1 MRVLFF
7 ATATFATI
15 NAITIEESDMAA
27 DEGIRHAVKHV
38 IEDKESQ
45 ECLKH
50 FLGAQQNTQELNAI
64 LAEMD
69 EHMDEEDNGF
79 EFAEEEAERRRGR
92 FKKLVKKASSV
103 AKKIAADPAKALH
116 CAKHGV
122 NSGKQAYAK
131 LMMDEEDADET
142 NYLF

>member
-15 NAITIEESDMAA
+15 NAITIEESEMAG
-27 DEGIRHAVKHV
+27 DEGIMHAVKHV
-38 IEDKESQ
+38 IDDKESQ

-92 FKKLVKKASSV
+92 FKKLVKKATSV
-103 AKKIAADPAKALH
+103 AKKIASDPAKAMH
-116 CAKHGV
+116 CAKHGA
-122 NSGKQAYAK
+122 NSAKQAYAK
-131 LMMDEEDADET
+131 LHMDEEDET

>member
-15 NAITIEESDMAA
+15 NAITIEESAMEG
-27 DEGIRHAVKHV
+27 DEGIMHAVKHD
-38 IEDKESQ
+38 IDDKESQ

-79 EFAEEEAERRRGR
+79 EFAEEEAGRKKR

>member
-15 NAITIEESDMAA
+15 NAITIEESEMEG
-27 DEGIRHAVKHV
+27 DEGIRHAVQHV
-38 IEDKESQ
+38 IADKESQ

-79 EFAEEEAERRRGR
+79 EFAEEEAGRKKR

-103 AKKIAADPAKALH
+103 AKKIAADPAKAMK
-116 CAKHGV
+116 CAKHGA
-122 NSGKQAYAK
+122 NSARQAYAK
-131 LMMDEEDADET
+131 LQMDEEDET

>member
-15 NAITIEESDMAA
+15 NAITIEESEMEG
-27 DEGIRHAVKHV
+27 DEGIRHAVQHV
-38 IEDKESQ
+38 IADKESQ

-79 EFAEEEAERRRGR
+79 EFAEEEAERRGR

-103 AKKIAADPAKALH
+103 AKKIASDPAKAMK
-116 CAKHGV
+116 CAKHGA
-122 NSGKQAYAK
+122 NSARQAYAK
-131 LMMDEEDADET
+131 LQMDEEDET

>member
-38 IEDKESQ
+38 IADKESQ

-69 EHMDEEDNGF
+69 EHMNEEDNGF
-79 EFAEEEAERRRGR
+79 EFAEEEAGRKKR

-131 LMMDEEDADET
+131 LMMDEMDEDET

>member
-1 MRVLFF
+1 M
-7 ATATFATI
+7 
-15 NAITIEESDMAA
+15 EG
-27 DEGIRHAVKHV
+27 DEGIRHAVQHV
-38 IEDKESQ
+38 IADKESQ

-79 EFAEEEAERRRGR
+79 EFAEEGAERRRR
-92 FKKLVKKASSV
+92 FKKLVKKATSV
-103 AKKIAADPAKALH
+103 AKKIASDPAKALK
-116 CAKHGV
+116 CAQHGA
-122 NSGKQAYAK
+122 NSARQAYAK
-131 LMMDEEDADET
+131 LQMDEEDET